1 MTRTSTPRP
10 RPGHRSPQR
19 IALATFG
26 ALALVACSTG
36 GTEAEDAGDIDGEG
50 IHVVFLAEQS
60 SIRFAAADVPHFL
73 TAVIETCPSCTT
85 DSASASSQDQQNQ
98 QASAAIADGADV
110 LVVAPLDSA
119 AAASLAQEATAAGV
133 AVVSY
138 DSLVTGAPLDAYV
151 TFDSGAVGQIG
162 AQTVLA
168 SNPEP
173 DAVVIELDG
182 DEANSNAA
190 WVARGAAEVLQG
202 SIEVAYQAFVPDW
215 SGDNAYELM
224 ADALAEL
231 GDRPLAGVVAA
242 NDGIAGGV
250 ARALRDAGWTGD
262 LPPISGQDAEVAA
275 LRRLLSGDQ
284 AVTAYKPMKDLAA
297 AAAEVALQL
306 GRGEE
311 PTATTTTMDNGAGQV
326 PTVLL
331 EPTAVTASDLAD
343 TVIADGFTTRDAL
356 CAGAASQLCADAGL

>member
-1 MTRTSTPRP
+1 MIRTSTPLR
-10 RPGHRSPQR
+10 RPGRRSPLR
-19 IALATFG
+19 LALAALG
-26 ALALVACSTG
+26 ALALAACSAG
-36 GTEAEDAGDIDGEG
+36 EDDDDAGTDGEG
-50 IHVVFLAEQS
+50 VHVVFLAEQT
-60 SIRFAAADVPHFL
+60 SIRFASADVPHFL
-73 TAVIETCPSCTT
+73 TAVIEACPSCATG
-85 DSASASSQDQQNQ
+85 SALASDQEQQNG

-119 AAASLAQEATAAGV
+119 GAAALAQEAAAAGV

-138 DSLVTGAPLDAYV
+138 DSLVTGAALDAYV
-151 TFDSGAVGQIG
+151 TFDSGVVGQIG

-168 SNPEP
+168 SDPAP
-173 DAVVIELDG
+173 GAVVIELDG

-190 WVARGAAEVLQG
+190 WVARGAAGVLEG
-202 SIEVAYQAFVPDW
+202 NIEVAYQAFVPDW

-224 ADALAEL
+224 TEALSEL

-242 NDGIAGGV
+242 NDGIAGGA

-284 AVTAYKPMKDLAA
+284 AVTAYKPMKDLAG

-306 GRGEE
+306 GRGEQ
-311 PTATTTTMDNGAGQV
+311 PTATTATTDNGAGQV

-331 EPTAVTASDLAD
+331 EPTAVTASDLSS
-343 TVIADGFTTRDAL
+343 TVIADGFTTLDAL
-356 CAGAASQLCADAGL
+356 CAGAASRLCADAGLR